1 MIAQLGSEQKVED
14 YFGSSLRQIRREFR
28 EEVEERK
35 KDEFGYSG
43 ERLSLNFQDI
53 EVRSVLQLIAD
64 FTGINVVVSDTV
76 GGSLTLRLKNVP
88 WDQALD
94 IILKTKGLAMRQTGN
109 VMLIAPSEEI
119 AAREKLELESQ
130 KQIEELEP
138 LYSEFMQINYAKA
151 DVIATLLKNPE
162 TSLLSERGTVTTDER
177 TNTLLVQ
184 DTASKLVEIRKLV
197 ARLDIPVRQVLI
209 ESRIV
214 VANDD
219 FSRDLGVQFG
229 MSKSSNFDNDDK
241 FYSVSG
247 NQGGGLLVDLP
258 VPSTSGIGL
267 ALGKVDGS
275 FLLDLE
281 LSAMEAEGKGEVISN
296 PRVLTSNQKAA
307 YIETGTEIPYQ
318 EATSS
323 GATSTSFKKAV
334 LSLQVTPQITP
345 DDRIFLDLI
354 VNKDSVGEETDAG
367 PSINTNE
374 VGTQVLVDNGET
386 LVLGGVYEQENRK
399 TINRV
404 PFFGELPLVDWMFKR
419 TLSTNKKAELLI
431 FVTPKI
437 VKEDLRI

>member
-1 MIAQLGSEQKVED
+1 
-14 YFGSSLRQIRREFR
+14 
-28 EEVEERK
+28 
-35 KDEFGYSG
+35 
-43 ERLSLNFQDI
+43 
-53 EVRSVLQLIAD
+53 
-64 FTGINVVVSDTV
+64 
-76 GGSLTLRLKNVP
+76 
-88 WDQALD
+88 
-94 IILKTKGLAMRQTGN
+94 
-109 VMLIAPSEEI
+109 
-119 AAREKLELESQ
+119 
-130 KQIEELEP
+130 
-138 LYSEFMQINYAKA
+138 
-151 DVIATLLKNPE
+151 
-162 TSLLSERGTVTTDER
+162 
-177 TNTLLVQ
+177 
-184 DTASKLVEIRKLV
+184 
-197 ARLDIPVRQVLI
+197 
-209 ESRIV
+209 
-214 VANDD
+214 
-219 FSRDLGVQFG
+219 
-229 MSKSSNFDNDDK
+229 MSKSSNFDNNDK
-241 FYSVSG
+241 FYSISG